1 MLFRS
6 KFLVTTSLLVTSI
19 NVMAEWTAV
28 AGNSHFTTYIDTD
41 SRKIQ
46 GGRVTIWYMFDY
58 SSIQKRD
65 GTNQMFKSAVIQ
77 GDFNCYKQNKRQ
89 LDVILYSENLA
100 EGSVVH
106 AARNINEKYISI
118 IPGSIDAGL
127 IKWACY

>member
-1 MLFRS
+1 
-6 KFLVTTSLLVTSI
+6 
-19 NVMAEWTAV
+19 MAEWTAI

-41 SRKIQ
+41 SRQIQ
-46 GGRVTIWYMFDY
+46 GDRVTIWYMLDY

-65 GTNQMFKSAVIQ
+65 GSNQMFNSSVIQ
-77 GDFNCYKQNKRQ
+77 GDFNCKKQYKRQ

-100 EGSVVH
+100 RGSVVH
-106 AARNINEKYISI
+106 AVRNINEKYISI